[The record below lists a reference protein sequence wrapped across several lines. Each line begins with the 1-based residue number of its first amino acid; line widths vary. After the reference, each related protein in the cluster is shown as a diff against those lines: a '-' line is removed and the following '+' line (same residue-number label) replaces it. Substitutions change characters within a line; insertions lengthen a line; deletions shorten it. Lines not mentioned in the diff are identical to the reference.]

1 MKWYLRLSLKLK
13 LAILFS
19 SVLIP
24 FLIIL
29 ALSLINSASR
39 IKDIESIRNDRLIPL
54 KQLKTI
60 SDHYA
65 ISIVDCVHKTRSGAF
80 TYEEGIE
87 NLDKAMKDIKS
98 EWNTYLQ
105 TYLVQEEIVLI
116 EKLKPLFEEA
126 DKSVAEARA
135 LMVSKDKEGL
145 GNFADNE
152 MYTKIDP
159 VAGNIEKLISVQ
171 LLISEKIY
179 QRAETEYAFSLALFL
194 FISAITL
201 AYILYASIK
210 FSIRLVQG
218 LNRVRVSIR
227 DADFSNPIE
236 VEEDGLNLDELYL
249 LSLVF
254 RNFQT
259 KVKEMLSS
267 ILTFSESI
275 LASAEQLSRSSEYLS
290 ENAQSESAS
299 VEQISASIE
308 EISAGMEQVTTN
320 AEGQYKLI
328 LSFSGEMKELDSL
341 ITKVGDSVSDSL
353 GKISDMYSKT
363 EAGKKTMGSLSES
376 MIKIESSSG
385 EMRSITAIIQEISEK
400 VNLLALNAAIEAAR
414 AGEHGKGFAV
424 VATEITRLA
433 EQTDQ
438 STKTIESLIRTSNQE
453 IESGK
458 NFVDSCVKVYAEILE
473 GLSFI
478 KISSDNIVS
487 TMKVQQEKKATIITA
502 VNEVDSKS
510 EEIRTSVKEQ
520 KVAISETANAVSN
533 ISVTVQNSAANSEEI
548 AGSATGLL
556 NIAKSLRDTMSFL
569 KA

>member
-1 MKWYLRLSLKLK
+1 MKWYLRLSLKSK

-39 IKDIESIRNDRLIPL
+39 INDIETIRNDRLIPL

-65 ISIVDCVHKTRSGAF
+65 ISIVDCVHKVRSGAF

-87 NLDKAMKDIKS
+87 NLDKAVKEIKS

-105 TYLVQEEIVLI
+105 THLVEEETVLI
-116 EKLKPLFEEA
+116 EKLEPLFEDA
-126 DKSVAEARA
+126 DKSVEEARA
-135 LMVSKDKEGL
+135 LMVAKDKEGL
-145 GNFADNE
+145 GNFADHK
-152 MYTKIDP
+152 MYSMIDP

-171 LLISEKIY
+171 LLISERIY
-179 QRAETEYAFSLALFL
+179 QRAETEYAFSLTVFL
-194 FISAITL
+194 SLSAITL

-210 FSIRLVQG
+210 FSIRLVHG
-218 LNRVRVSIR
+218 LNQVRVSIR

-236 VEEDGLNLDELYL
+236 VDEDDLNLDELYL

-254 RNFQT
+254 RNFQA

-267 ILTFSESI
+267 ILSFSESI
-275 LASAEQLSRSSEYLS
+275 LAAAEQLSKSSEYLS

-299 VEQISASIE
+299 VEEISASVE
-308 EISAGMEQVTTN
+308 EISAGMEQVTSN

-328 LSFSGEMKELDSL
+328 LSFSGEMKELDTL

-353 GKISDMYSKT
+353 GKISDMYTKT

-478 KISSDNIVS
+478 KFASDNIVS
-487 TMKVQQEKKATIITA
+487 TMKVQQEKKTTIITA

-556 NIAKSLRDTMSFL
+556 NIAKSLRDSMSFL

>member
-1 MKWYLRLSLKLK
+1 MKWYSRLSLNLK

-39 IKDIESIRNDRLIPL
+39 IADIETIRNDRLIPL
-54 KQLKTI
+54 QQLKTI

-80 TYEEGIE
+80 TYEEGVEKI
-87 NLDKAMKDIKS
+87 DTAMKEIKLQ
-98 EWNTYLQ
+98 WNIYLQ
-105 TYLVQEEIVLI
+105 THLVEEEKVLI
-116 EKLKPLFEEA
+116 EKLKPLFDEA
-126 DKSVAEARA
+126 DKSVEEVRA
-135 LMVSKDKEGL
+135 LMVAKDKEGL
-145 GNFADNE
+145 GNFADNK
-152 MYTKIDP
+152 MYSKIDP

-171 LLISEKIY
+171 LFISEKIY
-179 QRAETEYAFSLALFL
+179 QKAETEYTFSLTVFL
-194 FISAITL
+194 SISALTL
-201 AYILYASIK
+201 VYILYASIK

-218 LNRVRVSIR
+218 LNRVRISIR
-227 DADFSNPIE
+227 DADFSHPIE
-236 VEEDGLNLDELYL
+236 VEEDERNLDELYL

-254 RNFQT
+254 RNFQS

-275 LASAEQLSRSSEYLS
+275 LVAAEQLSKSSEYLS

-299 VEQISASIE
+299 VEEISASVE
-308 EISAGMEQVTTN
+308 EISAGMEQVTMN

-353 GKISDMYSKT
+353 GKISDMYTKT
-363 EAGKKTMGSLSES
+363 EAGKKNMGSLSES

-458 NFVDSCVKVYAEILE
+458 NFVDSCVRVYAEILE

-478 KISSDNIVS
+478 KLSSDNIVS
-487 TMKVQQEKKATIITA
+487 TMQVQQEKKATIITA
-502 VNEVDSKS
+502 VNEVDTKS

-548 AGSATGLL
+548 AGSATALL

>member
-1 MKWYLRLSLKLK
+1 MKWYLRLSLKSK

-39 IKDIESIRNDRLIPL
+39 INDIETIRNDRLIPL

-65 ISIVDCVHKTRSGAF
+65 ISIVDCVHKVRSGAF

-87 NLDKAMKDIKS
+87 NLDRAMKEIKS
-98 EWNTYLQ
+98 EWNSYLA
-105 TYLVQEEIVLI
+105 THLVDEETVLI
-116 EKLKPLFEEA
+116 DKLKPLFEDA
-126 DKSVAEARA
+126 DKSVEEARA
-135 LMVSKDKEGL
+135 LMVAKDKDGL
-145 GNFADNE
+145 GNFADHT
-152 MYTKIDP
+152 MYSKIDP

-171 LLISEKIY
+171 LLISERIY
-179 QRAETEYAFSLALFL
+179 QRAETEYTFSLTIFLSLSAL
-194 FISAITL
+194 TL
-201 AYILYASIK
+201 AYILYASIN
-210 FSIRLVQG
+210 FSIRLVKG

-227 DADFSNPIE
+227 DADFSSPIE
-236 VEEDGLNLDELYL
+236 VEEDSLNLDELYL

-254 RNFQT
+254 RNFQS

-275 LASAEQLSRSSEYLS
+275 LVAAEQLSKSSEYLS

-299 VEQISASIE
+299 VEEISASVE

-328 LSFSGEMKELDSL
+328 LSFSGEMKELDTL

-353 GKISDMYSKT
+353 GKISDMYTKT

-458 NFVDSCVKVYAEILE
+458 NFVDSCVKVYAELLE

-478 KISSDNIVS
+478 KFSSDNIVS

>member
-1 MKWYLRLSLKLK
+1 MKWYLRLSLKTK
-13 LAILFS
+13 LSILFS

-39 IKDIESIRNDRLIPL
+39 IRDIETIRNDRLIPL
-54 KQLKTI
+54 KQLKKI

-65 ISIVDCVHKTRSGAF
+65 ISIVDCVHKVRSGAF
-80 TYEEGIE
+80 TYDQGVET
-87 NLDKAMKDIKS
+87 LDLAMKEIKE

-105 TYLVQEEIVLI
+105 THLVEEETVLI
-116 EKLKPLFEEA
+116 TQLKPLFEEA
-126 DKSVAEARA
+126 DKSVDEAKG
-135 LMVSKDKEGL
+135 LMIAKDKEGL
-145 GNFADNE
+145 GVFADQK
-152 MYTKIDP
+152 MYSKIDP

-171 LLISEKIY
+171 LLISERIY
-179 QRAETEYAFSLALFL
+179 ERAETEYAFSLAVFL
-194 FISAITL
+194 SLSALTL

-210 FSIRLVQG
+210 FSIRLVKG
-218 LNRVRVSIR
+218 LNRVRISIR
-227 DADFSNPIE
+227 DADFSHPIDI
-236 VEEDGLNLDELYL
+236 EDDELNQDELFL
-249 LSLVF
+249 LSIIF
-254 RNFQT
+254 KNFQI
-259 KVKEMLSS
+259 KVKNMLSS

-275 LASAEQLSRSSEYLS
+275 LASAEQLSKASDYLS

-299 VEQISASIE
+299 VEQISASVE
-308 EISAGMEQVTTN
+308 EISAGMEQVTNN
-320 AEGQYKLI
+320 AESQYKLI
-328 LSFSGEMKELDSL
+328 LSFSEEMRELDTL

-353 GKISDMYSKT
+353 GRISEMYSKT
-363 EAGKKTMGSLSES
+363 EAGKKNMGSLSES

-438 STKTIESLIRTSNQE
+438 STKTIEDLIRASNKE

-458 NFVDSCVKVYAEILE
+458 NFVDSCVKVYGEILE

-478 KISSDNIVS
+478 KLSSDNIVS
-487 TMKVQQEKKATIITA
+487 TMQIQLEKKETIIGA
-502 VNEVDSKS
+502 VNDVDSKS
-510 EEIRTSVKEQ
+510 EEIRTSVREQ
-520 KVAISETANAVSN
+520 KIAVAETANAVSN
-533 ISVTVQNSAANSEEI
+533 ISVTVQSSAANSEEI
-548 AGSATGLL
+548 AGSANGLL

>member
-87 NLDKAMKDIKS
+87 NLDKAMIDIKS

-227 DADFSNPIE
+227 DANFSNPIE